1 MADIAA
7 RTEGPL
13 ELTGHSK
20 GGNLSVYAASF
31 AGEQAQQRLR
41 AAYSFDGPGMYQ
53 PQLYAEGYQAVKGR
67 IHSYIPQSSV
77 VGMLMYYHPVYT
89 VVESDA
95 VGILQHDAMTWQV
108 RGGHFVCLEGLD
120 MTGRITDEAL
130 HSWMAGLDSEA
141 RKTFVEVLYTVL
153 EAARIELVT
162 DFTDD
167 WRDRALKMLEA
178 LKEIDPDTRRSVRLT
193 LQALFSA
200 GASEVI
206 KAVLPR
212 TAQRG
217 ARLVEKLS
225 NLGEGPDSLQLVRPS
240 VVFLSQIRA
249 YRQEMLDAGS
259 SMDGCSGLENFEDA
273 ARWLDRVRR
282 LTRPETCPEGLVPS
296 DTYLALRLK
305 DRRVVGMIDLRHSI
319 DHPVLST
326 WGGHI
331 GYSVRP
337 SERGKGYAGEMLRQL
352 LPHARQLGLSRV
364 LVTCSEDNPAS
375 EKVIVKNGGVFDST
389 YEHDGVRTKRYWIA
403 LA

>member
-1 MADIAA
+1 
-7 RTEGPL
+7 
-13 ELTGHSK
+13 
-20 GGNLSVYAASF
+20 
-31 AGEQAQQRLR
+31 
-41 AAYSFDGPGMYQ
+41 MYQ
-53 PQLYAEGYQAVKGR
+53 PQLYAEGYQAVKDR

-200 GASEVI
+200 WRFRGHQSGA
-206 KAVLPR
+206 A
-212 TAQRG
+212 
-217 ARLVEKLS
+217 
-225 NLGEGPDSLQLVRPS
+225 PDSPTGRSPGGKAQQSGRRSGFP
-240 VVFLSQIRA
+240 A
-249 YRQEMLDAGS
+249 AG
-259 SMDGCSGLENFEDA
+259 A
-273 ARWLDRVRR
+273 AL
-282 LTRPETCPEGLVPS
+282 
-296 DTYLALRLK
+296 
-305 DRRVVGMIDLRHSI
+305 
-319 DHPVLST
+319 
-326 WGGHI
+326 
-331 GYSVRP
+331 
-337 SERGKGYAGEMLRQL
+337 
-352 LPHARQLGLSRV
+352 
-364 LVTCSEDNPAS
+364 
-375 EKVIVKNGGVFDST
+375 GGVSISDSRLPAGNAGRGQQ
-389 YEHDGVRTKRYWIA
+389 HGRLLRAGKF
-403 LA
+403 

>member
-1 MADIAA
+1 MSFMVVPAQEEAARYVADIAA

-53 PQLYAEGYQAVKGR
+53 PQLYAEGYQAVKDR

-178 LKEIDPDTRRSVRLT
+178 LRAEIDPDTRRKASRPT
-193 LQALFSA
+193 LQALTYRRRPESPA
-200 GASEVI
+200 GA
-206 KAVLPR
+206 A
-212 TAQRG
+212 
-217 ARLVEKLS
+217 
-225 NLGEGPDSLQLVRPS
+225 PDEPN
-240 VVFLSQIRA
+240 
-249 YRQEMLDAGS
+249 E
-259 SMDGCSGLENFEDA
+259 
-273 ARWLDRVRR
+273 
-282 LTRPETCPEGLVPS
+282 
-296 DTYLALRLK
+296 
-305 DRRVVGMIDLRHSI
+305 
-319 DHPVLST
+319 
-326 WGGHI
+326 
-331 GYSVRP
+331 
-337 SERGKGYAGEMLRQL
+337 
-352 LPHARQLGLSRV
+352 
-364 LVTCSEDNPAS
+364 
-375 EKVIVKNGGVFDST
+375 
-389 YEHDGVRTKRYWIA
+389 A
-403 LA
+403 LAWWKSSAIWAKARIPCSWCGPRWCFYLRFAPTGRKCWTRAAAWTAAPGWKILRTQPVGWIGFAA